1 MINKID
7 ETIIAQLHDYLEDIQ
22 YGLIWQNIMSAND
35 VKAYECIAD
44 YELMKRLLSF
54 VTDNKMRVIYKL
66 FLLGYK
72 VPRKLL
78 QNILSE
84 TLLDQLID
92 IGFLIRDNEYFF
104 TDNYMILYIKG
115 YYLVVD
121 IPFYFPSC
129 EKKNTDTYLG
139 WDSFLLLDNHTTK
152 RAEKVLD
159 LCSGSGIQSIVAS
172 EHSKK
177 TIAIEINPR
186 AVWVSKFNV
195 VLNSLTDLIECRNG
209 DLYDSIAENETFDV
223 IYANPPFLPVEESLP
238 FSIIGHGGANGL
250 KITKKILE
258 GLDKHLKD
266 DGEPLMLSGRA
277 RKYVHELL
285 PSHEQYIDLLKKID
299 FLNVVYSNTMNISW
313 GDPLDH
319 IFRFKSGQ
327 NDITTYASI
336 KANGDIPISPYLPLS
351 VGNVRK
357 HSFLDYWRAGLPI
370 VWRLDI
376 AKKLADNLMCMTDMA
391 RHVEEVPDTWWEE
404 DIKIDIIDDHLLY

>member
-1 MINKID
+1 MQGQERILK
-7 ETIIAQLHDYLEDIQ
+7 
-22 YGLIWQNIMSAND
+22 GP
-35 VKAYECIAD
+35 
-44 YELMKRLLSF
+44 YELAIDITNKCNYRCKHCYNASGENSVIDNELSDMEFIEMIKNIAEAKPYNVCFCGGEPTIRLELLCMAAEILHANGTPYISIVSNGFFWNDEVAMKLKEAH
-54 VTDNKMRVIYKL
+54 VNRVQISLDGASTETCYKL
-66 FLLGYK
+66 RQEEKAFEKAINALVLLNKYK
-72 VPRKLL
+72 FKDTHIAFCPTKF
-78 QNILSE
+78 NITEFESVCN
-84 TLLDQLID
+84 ICKD
-92 IGFLIRDNEYFF
+92 IGISEIR
-104 TDNYMILYIKG
+104 
-115 YYLVVD
+115 V
-121 IPFYFPSC
+121 
-129 EKKNTDTYLG
+129 
-139 WDSFLLLDNHTTK
+139 
-152 RAEKVLD
+152 
-159 LCSGSGIQSIVAS
+159 Q
-172 EHSKK
+172 
-177 TIAIEINPR
+177 
-186 AVWVSKFNV
+186 
-195 VLNSLTDLIECRNG
+195 
-209 DLYDSIAENETFDV
+209 
-223 IYANPPFLPVEESLP
+223 
-238 FSIIGHGGANGL
+238 
-250 KITKKILE
+250 
-258 GLDKHLKD
+258 
-266 DGEPLMLSGRA
+266 PLMLSGRA